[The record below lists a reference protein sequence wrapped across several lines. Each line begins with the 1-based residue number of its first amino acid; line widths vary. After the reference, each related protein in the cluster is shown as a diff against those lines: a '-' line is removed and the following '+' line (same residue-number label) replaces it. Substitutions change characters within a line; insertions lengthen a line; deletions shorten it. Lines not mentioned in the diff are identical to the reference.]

1 MSDPHLSGHRQP
13 RCRLHFLPAGSS
25 DSAPLRTLP
34 VGLAHRLRLTLPTR
48 PRRRPAPPYRLR
60 HPRYP
65 RGLGRA
71 RACACSALV
80 RLSQS
85 WPAPVARARPPPPV
99 SVNQPK
105 AADRPRAAPARP
117 CRARSGIGFQTTS
130 LALSRPPSH
139 LRLQGSTPPRSLEN
153 IKLPH
158 IFFCRSWP
166 RIRHESAWLEPNIQ
180 ADIRRWPQAS
190 RRSLAYSI

>member
-1 MSDPHLSGHRQP
+1 MVRSRRTGSGSH
-13 RCRLHFLPAGSS
+13 S
-25 DSAPLRTLP
+25 
-34 VGLAHRLRLTLPTR
+34 
-48 PRRRPAPPYRLR
+48 RRARVAAPPRPIVSGIPGIR
-60 HPRYP
+60 AV
-65 RGLGRA
+65 LGVHGRVRA
-71 RACACSALV
+71 ARLV